1 VSALRFRFFGSLGSL
16 SEQDRDALMDRA
28 APDDEAVQLTVASI
42 IEIVRRDG
50 DTALRSLAREFD
62 GVTLESV
69 EVPRSECERALD
81 RLDPAVRAALE
92 RAQRNLATAHRAFLP
107 RELVVETEPGI
118 RVGQRAEPFD
128 RVGIYAPGGR
138 AAYASSVLM
147 GAVPARV
154 AGVRE
159 VVLCTPPAR
168 NGRPSATALAAA
180 ALAGVDRVFAVGGAG
195 AIAAMAYGTATIPRV
210 DRIVG
215 PGNVW
220 VAEAKL
226 QVARVVSTDAPA
238 GPSELL
244 VIADEEADLAGVARE
259 MLAQAEH
266 DPRACVVA
274 VLTGEGRAAVLGQA
288 LAEGMKRYERR
299 GVIREAFADQ
309 GGVLAAQSLD
319 EAVAFA
325 RDYAPEHLLL
335 AVRDPQSLLTRI
347 HHAGSVFLG
356 LQSSVTFGDYLT
368 GGNHVLPTG
377 GLARSYG
384 ALTSHDF
391 VRWMTWQEI
400 DPAAAARLSADT
412 ARLAT
417 AEGLEGHARAAEAWT
432 EDAP

>member
-16 SEQDRDALMDRA
+16 SAQDREALLDRA

-42 IEIVRRDG
+42 IEIVRREG
-50 DTALRSLAREFD
+50 DAALRSLAREFD

-81 RLDPAVRAALE
+81 RLDPVVRAALE
-92 RAQRNLATAHRAFLP
+92 RAHRNLTTAHRAFLP
-107 RELVVETEPGI
+107 RESVVETEPGV

-128 RVGIYAPGGR
+128 RVGVYAPGGR

-159 VVLCTPPAR
+159 VVLCTPPTR
-168 NGRPSATALAAA
+168 NGRPSPTTLAAA

-244 VIADEEADLAGVARE
+244 VIADDEADLAGVARE

-274 VLTGEGRAAVLGQA
+274 VLVGTGRDAALGQA
-288 LAEGMKRYERR
+288 LAEAMKRYERR

-335 AVRDPQSLLTRI
+335 AVRDPPSVLGRVQ
-347 HHAGSVFLG
+347 HAGSVFLG
-356 LQSSVTFGDYLT
+356 LGSSVTFGDYLT
-368 GGNHVLPTG
+368 GANHVLPTG

-391 VRWMTWQEI
+391 VRWMTWQEV
-400 DPAAAARLSADT
+400 DQAAAARLSVDAV
-412 ARLAT
+412 RLAT
-417 AEGLEGHARAAEAWT
+417 AEGLEGHARAAGAWAQEA
-432 EDAP
+432 P

>member
-1 VSALRFRFFGSLGSL
+1 
-16 SEQDRDALMDRA
+16 
-28 APDDEAVQLTVASI
+28 
-42 IEIVRRDG
+42 
-50 DTALRSLAREFD
+50 
-62 GVTLESV
+62 
-69 EVPRSECERALD
+69 
-81 RLDPAVRAALE
+81 
-92 RAQRNLATAHRAFLP
+92 
-107 RELVVETEPGI
+107 
-118 RVGQRAEPFD
+118 
-128 RVGIYAPGGR
+128 
-138 AAYASSVLM
+138 
-147 GAVPARV
+147 
-154 AGVRE
+154 
-159 VVLCTPPAR
+159 
-168 NGRPSATALAAA
+168 
-180 ALAGVDRVFAVGGAG
+180 
-195 AIAAMAYGTATIPRV
+195 MAYGTATIPRV

-391 VRWMTWQEI
+391 VRWMTWQEV
-400 DPAAAARLSADT
+400 DQAAAARLSVDAV
-412 ARLAT
+412 RLAT
-417 AEGLEGHARAAEAWT
+417 AEGLEGHARAAGAWAQEA
-432 EDAP
+432 P